1 MLVNSVLFFLVC
13 RLTEHD
19 MIYEVFSEFSLRK
32 LQCCEK
38 VFDPL
43 IDFLVFCIVLT
54 LTYLRSIKQILA
66 LDKDAASK

>member
-19 MIYEVFSEFSLRK
+19 MIYDVFTKFSLRK

-43 IDFLVFCIVLT
+43 IDFLVFCIVLMFEIYQT
-54 LTYLRSIKQILA
+54 NFSIRQRRCK
-66 LDKDAASK
+66 